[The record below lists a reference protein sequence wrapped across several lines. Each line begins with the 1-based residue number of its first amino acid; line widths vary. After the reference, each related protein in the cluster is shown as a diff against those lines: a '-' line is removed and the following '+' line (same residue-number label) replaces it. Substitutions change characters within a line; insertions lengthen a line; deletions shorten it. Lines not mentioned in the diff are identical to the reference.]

1 MTRTMYDS
9 IHASAIPKTAEM
21 VAGWVDG
28 IYAWTPAD
36 WALFP
41 LARKVRISVLGN
53 PAEVADVENGALTI
67 QQAIARGYGTVYCSL
82 NSWEANRAAY
92 QSMGKAEPLWWIAD
106 YDGVAQIPAGAIAK
120 QYTDNPPSNPYDTS
134 VVADYW
140 PGVDPAPDPPKEEED
155 MRIMNDGK
163 AQWLVF
169 GGVKV
174 WIDNPQELT
183 ALSESGIPSVGA
195 AVPGVLSLIPEA
207 NAAQTIALSGTLT
220 PA

>member
-1 MTRTMYDS
+1 MTRVMYDS
-9 IHASAIPKTAEM
+9 IHASAVPKTAEM
-21 VAGWVDG
+21 VAGYVDG
-28 IYAWTPAD
+28 LYAWTPAD

-41 LARKVRISVLGN
+41 NAVKVRISVLGN
-53 PAEVADVENGALTI
+53 PAEVGDVENGALTI

-82 NSWEANRAAY
+82 NNWAANRSAY

-106 YDGVAQIPAGAIAK
+106 YDNVAQIPVGAIAK
-120 QYTDNPPSNPYDTS
+120 QFTDNPPANPYDTS
-134 VVADYW
+134 LVADYW
-140 PGVDPAPDPPKEEED
+140 PGVDPAPDPPQEEDD

-174 WIDNPQELT
+174 WIDNPQELA